1 MAVGRCLRLGN
12 RLIKTHE
19 NLDNILKNNEMLSQK
34 ESNSVQT
41 GVDASDEESSEN
53 MEERQRQI
61 TIQQKLRELDPSVIQ
76 RQTVLLA
83 TRWNNLCRLNTAV
96 GKRIT
101 ASLLRR
107 QTMLL
112 SAIRIQLDKLENEQ

>member
-12 RLIKTHE
+12 RLVKTHE

-53 MEERQRQI
+53 MEERQI
-61 TIQQKLRELDPSVIQ
+61 TIQQKRRELDPSVIQ

-112 SAIRIQLDKLENEQ
+112 SAIRIQLDKLENGQ